1 MRNDSANDIIC
12 KDTLIVSPIS
22 SYGKTGWID
31 RVQFAKN
38 SLPNQAVNSLDQQY
52 YTQSMDGKFNFVLSV
67 PVPV

>member
-1 MRNDSANDIIC
+1 MTQQMIY

-52 YTQSMDGKFNFVLSV
+52 YTQSMDGEFNLMLSV

>member
-1 MRNDSANDIIC
+1 MTQQMIY

-52 YTQSMDGKFNFVLSV
+52 YTQSMDGKFNLMLSV